1 MGLFAYMIPCI
12 NYNMALSARGKNMA
26 SPAVPTFPDVE
37 AAATYRQITLQVIDA
52 SGDKDAVGLL
62 VPVGTTVAQVN
73 TIAET
78 YQDITQASVYG
89 VISSLFWEG
98 DADPDNADT
107 QQRNSNK
114 DGINLLFKDITTR
127 MTAPVRVVAPIPA
140 VLQGNQDIPLLSNAD
155 MIAFITAVLAAK
167 PSFDFQRA
175 QYTER
180 RERANNPVI
189 R

>member
-1 MGLFAYMIPCI
+1 
-12 NYNMALSARGKNMA
+12 MA

-52 SGDKDAVGLL
+52 SGDKDSVGFL
-62 VPVGTTVAQVN
+62 VPVATTVAVVN
-73 TIAET
+73 TIAEA
-78 YQDITQASVYG
+78 YQAATQASVYG

-107 QQRNSNK
+107 DQRNSNG
-114 DGINLLFKDITTR
+114 DGINLLFKDLTTR
-127 MTAPVRVVAPIPA
+127 MVAPVRVVAPVLA
-140 VLQGNQDIPLLSNAD
+140 ALQGNQDIPLLSSDELTNL
-155 MIAFITAVLAAK
+155 ITAILAAK
-167 PSFDFQRA
+167 PSFDFTRA

-180 RERANNPVI
+180 RERKNNPVI